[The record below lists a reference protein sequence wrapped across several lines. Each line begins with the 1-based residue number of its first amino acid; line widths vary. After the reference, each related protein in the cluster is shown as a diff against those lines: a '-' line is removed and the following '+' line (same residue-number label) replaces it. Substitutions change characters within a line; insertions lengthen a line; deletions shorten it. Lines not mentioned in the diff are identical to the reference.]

1 MSKLS
6 GRVDS
11 IRLKKVI
18 GLGVTECI
26 LRLMSWL
33 CTNKQTNHSGSIGNS
48 QMCIVTGPNIDI
60 PTKLIKRLKGI
71 LWKFFDNKETV
82 LELNGC
88 IIEAY
93 HSNHHI

>member
-1 MSKLS
+1 
-6 GRVDS
+6 
-11 IRLKKVI
+11 
-18 GLGVTECI
+18 
-26 LRLMSWL
+26 
-33 CTNKQTNHSGSIGNS
+33 
-48 QMCIVTGPNIDI
+48 VTGPNIDI
-60 PTKLIKRLKGI
+60 ATKLIKRLKGI